1 MRCAISTAQQ
11 NVKTFGRL
19 RASDRGTHMLFRLM
33 TLRHRT
39 AYALVTALPLFSA
52 PTVTLA
58 ENAPAVATP
67 LNIALTNDDGWS
79 AIGVQTVHQVLVAA
93 GHTVVLVGSSENQSG
108 MSAAGDLGVNNLRIT
123 KRFED
128 GNPNGGSDQYSLAL
142 ATGPG
147 AKPATSGLMAISIA
161 ERSGR
166 PVDLLISGTNLGAN
180 IGAWTNISGTVG
192 AAIHALSYLKGRTI
206 PAIAISTDERF
217 TSSTCPAGQ
226 AAYCEEANREHFTKV
241 ANWLASFIATL
252 QQKPGALKHDDGLLP
267 PHIGLNINYP
277 TYVIS
282 GRDAANKPIY
292 SYVEE
297 IRGVALT
304 AQGKLGYAGGIPRAY
319 PLGCYTDC
327 VRAAVGTPAPAGIT
341 SNPEITDI
349 KERPLADTLAFSE
362 GKVTIVPFTVDITAD
377 IFSASKFIKLVHELN
392 RK

>member
-1 MRCAISTAQQ
+1 
-11 NVKTFGRL
+11 
-19 RASDRGTHMLFRLM
+19 MLFRTT
-33 TLRHRT
+33 TLHRGVAT
-39 AYALVTALPLFSA
+39 LALALPLISA
-52 PTVTLA
+52 PA
-58 ENAPAVATP
+58 SAGRAPPAPMP
-67 LNIALTNDDGWS
+67 LNIALTNDDGWN
-79 AIGVQTVHQVLVAA
+79 AVGIQTLHTALVAA

-108 MSAAGDLGVNNLRIT
+108 MSAAGDLAVNNLRIT

-147 AKPATSGLMAISIA
+147 AKPATAGLMAISIA
-161 ERSGR
+161 ERSGT

-192 AAIHALSYLKGRTI
+192 AAIHALSHLKGRTI

-217 TSSTCPAGQ
+217 TSSTCPTGE
-226 AAYCEEANREHFTKV
+226 AAYCEQANHEHFTKV
-241 ANWLASFIATL
+241 ANWLVSFIATL
-252 QQKPGALKHDDGLLP
+252 QQKPGALKHEDGLLP
-267 PHIGLNINYP
+267 AHIGLNINYP

-282 GRDAANKPIY
+282 GRDAANRPIY
-292 SYVEE
+292 TYVEK
-297 IRGVALT
+297 IRGVALS

-327 VRAAVGTPAPAGIT
+327 VRAAVGVASPAGIT

-362 GKVTIVPFTVDITAD
+362 GKVSIVPFTADLTAD
-377 IFSASKFIKLVHELN
+377 IFAASKFIKLVHDLN